1 MTICLSHDPNLIAP
15 VDAPVFG
22 SFADEPHANGIAGLL
37 ARVQVEHE
45 AAVVRVLYSGPPE
58 DVAPLLERLRHAVHR
73 PRVWVDVCHVS
84 NPGSLGNYLAEHDA
98 HFFFHSIP
106 PSAAVLQAMVAAA
119 ASGKPLGVRHLPFW
133 NDLLG
138 GFRPDNYVERRLL
151 RDVGKAALHKAGSGI
166 ADFIGLIA
174 GRRGSARP

>member
-1 MTICLSHDPNLIAP
+1 MTLCLSHDPNLVAP

-22 SFADEPHANGIAGLL
+22 SVADEPHAHGIAGLL

-45 AAVVRVLYSGPPE
+45 AAVVRLLYCGEPG

-73 PRVWVDVCHVS
+73 PRVWIDICHVS
-84 NPGSLGNYLAEHDA
+84 GPISLGDYLAEHDA

-106 PSAAVLQAMVAAA
+106 PSAVILQAMLDAA
-119 ASGKPLGVRHLPFW
+119 ASGKPLGVRRLPFW

-138 GFRPDNYVERRLL
+138 GFRPDNYVERLLL
-151 RDVGKAALHKAGSGI
+151 RDVGTASLRKASSGV
-166 ADFIGLIA
+166 ADFVGRIA
-174 GRRGSARP
+174 GRR